1 MPLLL
6 NYYNNEKIA
15 QLCLVILVDLTE
27 EINVIRES
35 GNYNNNKS
43 DINLNEKLNAMVFN
57 LFEYIINNGVI
68 DLITRMLGDA
78 SEKLNEASQLKQ
90 ELKRELPPSSTSTEQ
105 IKTENQPQHT
115 EPHTNIE
122 TTRILKAKI
131 SEMEFK
137 SNALLNFFL
146 CC

>member
-1 MPLLL
+1 
-6 NYYNNEKIA
+6 
-15 QLCLVILVDLTE
+15 
-27 EINVIRES
+27 
-35 GNYNNNKS
+35 
-43 DINLNEKLNAMVFN
+43 
-57 LFEYIINNGVI
+57 
-68 DLITRMLGDA
+68 MLGDA

-131 SEMEFK
+131 SEMELK
-137 SNALLNFFL
+137 S
-146 CC
+146 